1 MGVCPQ
7 IAAEVIREVRL
18 PFRARNATLRATKS
32 IGLVG
37 LNFYAP
43 CSSFLTILKTLSFSS
58 NELLHVNVTCSQCGK
73 KYALSDDRVAGKTSV
88 KIRCKQCGN
97 VTTVQV
103 TAAAP
108 ARYESTPSPNPWD
121 AERTK
126 AMPSLDNA
134 DTWFAMVGG
143 KQLGP
148 MGIPELKAKIADGTA
163 TLRTYL
169 WKPSMADWK
178 RAADVPELSPL
189 FSTGATGSLPSLGA
203 SPPAGVAA
211 APAARSSISGL
222 REAPKQAQSAR
233 PSEVFSAKPQ
243 VSSLDG
249 DDDSGLAT
257 VAARPVFGSSPSKI
271 EAAAKSA
278 AVIASKPS
286 ASVSAPLSDLFGDVS
301 AESQIAADDVPTQV
315 KAVPLGAH
323 AAEPS
328 DPFKALSEGDGVEA
342 PKPHETTN
350 FFIAKSGAKNR
361 NPPWKIALF
370 VLSLVGIPTA
380 IVYLLSTLKIIP
392 PVVVTNENG
401 EEVQQSWFSPEGVS
415 GLSDILTGKAK
426 QKAAEAAARKAT
438 AERERAEKE
447 RAEKEKH
454 AGGPKPTGVS
464 ATEKSNVRNDGS
476 GAVVGG
482 DPFASVKVDQAQ
494 LKELYGD
501 TSEKKGTV
509 PKNRQEAGSASGG
522 PVVNSSGLTEEAS
535 NKVINEKMKGFVL
548 CADNA
553 LKRNPNMAAGT
564 VTLQLIVGTSGV
576 VKSAMVSPKKYDG
589 SELGQCLVSTA
600 KRIVF
605 PQADGESEIQVPLKV
620 GATM

>member
-1 MGVCPQ
+1 
-7 IAAEVIREVRL
+7 
-18 PFRARNATLRATKS
+18 
-32 IGLVG
+32 
-37 LNFYAP
+37 
-43 CSSFLTILKTLSFSS
+43 
-58 NELLHVNVTCSQCGK
+58 VNVTCSQCGK

-103 TAAAP
+103 AAAAP
-108 ARYESTPSPNPWD
+108 ARTESTPSPNPWD

-126 AMPSLDNA
+126 AMPSLDSS

-143 KQLGP
+143 KQVGP
-148 MGIPELKAKIADGTA
+148 MGVPELKAKIADGTA

-169 WKPSMADWK
+169 WKPTMADWK
-178 RAADVPELSPL
+178 RAADIPELSPL
-189 FSTGATGSLPSLGA
+189 FAAGATASRPALGA
-203 SPPAGVAA
+203 SPPAGIQA
-211 APAARSSISGL
+211 APAVRSSTSGL
-222 REAPKQAQSAR
+222 REAPKQPQAAR
-233 PSEVFSAKPQ
+233 PSEVVTARPQ

-271 EAAAKSA
+271 EAAAKSTP
-278 AVIASKPS
+278 VVDPKPS
-286 ASVSAPLSDLFGDVS
+286 ASSSASAPLSDLFGDVS

-315 KAVPLGAH
+315 KAVPLGAS
-323 AAEPS
+323 ATAPS

-401 EEVQQSWFSPEGVS
+401 EEVQQSWFSPEGAS
-415 GLSDILTGKAK
+415 GLADILTGKAK
-426 QKAAEAAARKAT
+426 QKAAEAAARKAA

-501 TSEKKGTV
+501 TTDKKGTV
-509 PKNRQEAGSASGG
+509 PKNRQETGTASGG

-535 NKVINEKMKGFVL
+535 NKVISEKMKGFVL